1 MTTIRSR
8 AEIRERL
15 VAAVGEQPISDA
27 VLEAAIDICQAG
39 LEAHGWDL
47 ADVDDFAQRLAKSEA
62 AGRLRPPV
70 AAPRTGPR
78 A

>member
-1 MTTIRSR
+1 MTTLRSR

-15 VAAVGEQPISDA
+15 AAAVGEPAISDA

-39 LEAHGWDL
+39 LEGHGWDL
-47 ADVDDFAQRLAKSEA
+47 ADIDDFAQRLARSEA
-62 AGRLRPPV
+62 AGRLRPAL
-70 AAPRTGPR
+70 AATRSGPR